1 MPDWSKF
8 EEMWKK
14 TKPVRKV
21 FGPLKHQTVP
31 VFEDCLNYPIK
42 DVVELANLSR
52 EIEREKYSEK
62 IVEKAK
68 QFHSE
73 VARVT
78 CERDKAK
85 RWGLS
90 LSEIRPSFTQ

>member
-42 DVVELANLSR
+42 DVGRTGEPFPR
-52 EIEREKYSEK
+52 DRTGEI
-62 IVEKAK
+62 
-68 QFHSE
+68 
-73 VARVT
+73 
-78 CERDKAK
+78 
-85 RWGLS
+85 
-90 LSEIRPSFTQ
+90 